1 MSKYGN
7 TKCQYMG
14 IVFDSKHEMERYR
27 DLYMMQR
34 AGEITDLRTQ
44 VPYLLIPPQFDDA
57 VAVEFEDIL
66 AGEKKK
72 KKKPKLLER
81 KCEYIADFV
90 YRDGDGRLVVE
101 DAKGVR
107 TKEYLIKR
115 KLMLYMHKIR
125 VVEV

>member
-57 VAVEFEDIL
+57 VAVELADL
-66 AGEKKK
+66 PAGEKKK

-90 YRDGDGRLVVE
+90 YRDSDGRLVVE

-125 VVEV
+125 VIEV

>member
-7 TKCQYMG
+7 KKCQYMG

-34 AGEITDLRTQ
+34 AGEIKNLRTQ
-44 VPYLLIPPQFDDA
+44 VPFTLIPAQYDTSHEIYKSGPRK
-57 VAVEFEDIL
+57 
-66 AGEKKK
+66 GEKK
-72 KKKPKLLER
+72 PGALLER
-81 KCEYIADFV
+81 RCEYIADFV
-90 YRDGDGRLVVE
+90 YMLPTGECVVE
-101 DAKGVR
+101 DAKGMH

>member
-1 MSKYGN
+1 MKRAKYGN
-7 TKCQYMG
+7 KKCQYMG

-27 DLYMMQR
+27 ELYLLER
-34 AGEITDLRTQ
+34 AGEISDLQTQ

-57 VAVEFEDIL
+57 VAVEL
-66 AGEKKK
+66 ADLDK

-81 KCEYIADFV
+81 KCEYVADFV
-90 YRDGDGRLVVE
+90 YRDADGRLVVE

-115 KLMLYMHKIR
+115 KLMLHVHKIR

>member
-7 TKCQYMG
+7 KKCQYMG

-34 AGEITDLRTQ
+34 AGEIKNLRTQ
-44 VPYLLIPPQFDDA
+44 VPFTLIPAQYDTSHEIYKSGPRK
-57 VAVEFEDIL
+57 
-66 AGEKKK
+66 GEKK
-72 KKKPKLLER
+72 PGALLER

-90 YRDGDGRLVVE
+90 YMLPTGECVVE
-101 DAKGVR
+101 DAKGMH

-115 KLMLYMHKIR
+115 KLMLYLYNIR

>member
-1 MSKYGN
+1 MKNKYGN
-7 TKCQYMG
+7 KKCQYMG

-27 DLYMMQR
+27 ELYLLER
-34 AGEITDLRTQ
+34 AGEISDLQTQ

-57 VAVEFEDIL
+57 VAVEL
-66 AGEKKK
+66 ADLDK

-81 KCEYIADFV
+81 KCEYIADFI
-90 YRDGDGRLVVE
+90 YRDADGRLVVE

-115 KLMLYMHKIR
+115 KLMLYVHKIR

>member
-7 TKCQYMG
+7 KKCQYMG

-34 AGEITDLRTQ
+34 AGEIKNLRTQ
-44 VPYLLIPPQFDDA
+44 VPFTLIPAQYDTSHEIYKSGPHK
-57 VAVEFEDIL
+57 
-66 AGEKKK
+66 GEKK
-72 KKKPKLLER
+72 PGALLER

-90 YRDGDGRLVVE
+90 YMLPTGEYVVE
-101 DAKGVR
+101 DAKGMH

>member
-57 VAVEFEDIL
+57 VAVELADL
-66 AGEKKK
+66 PAGEKKK
-72 KKKPKLLER
+72 KKKPQLLER

-90 YRDGDGRLVVE
+90 YRDSDGRLVVE

>member
-1 MSKYGN
+1 MTRSKYGN
-7 TKCQYMG
+7 KKCQYNG

-27 DLYMMQR
+27 DLYLLQK
-34 AGEITDLRTQ
+34 AGEIRNLRTQ
-44 VPYLLIPPQFDDA
+44 VAFMLIPEQRETSHELYKAGPHK
-57 VAVEFEDIL
+57 
-66 AGEKKK
+66 GEKK
-72 KKKPKLLER
+72 PGKLLER

-90 YRDGDGRLVVE
+90 YIDKAGNYVVE
-101 DAKGVR
+101 DAKGMH

>member
-7 TKCQYMG
+7 KKCQYMG

-34 AGEITDLRTQ
+34 AGEIKNLRTQ
-44 VPYLLIPPQFDDA
+44 VPFTLIPEQR
-57 VAVEFEDIL
+57 ELSHEIYK
-66 AGEKKK
+66 AGPRKG
-72 KKKPKLLER
+72 KKKPGALLER

-90 YRDGDGRLVVE
+90 YIDQNGQCVVE
-101 DAKGVR
+101 DAKGMH

-125 VVEV
+125 VIEV

>member
-7 TKCQYMG
+7 KKCQYMG

-57 VAVEFEDIL
+57 VAVELADL
-66 AGEKKK
+66 PAGEKKR
-72 KKKPKLLER
+72 KKKPQLLER

-90 YRDGDGRLVVE
+90 YRDSDGRLVVE

>member
-1 MSKYGN
+1 MRRAKYGN
-7 TKCQYMG
+7 KKCQYMG

-27 DLYMMQR
+27 ELYLLER
-34 AGEITDLRTQ
+34 AGEISNLQTQ

-57 VAVEFEDIL
+57 VAVEL
-66 AGEKKK
+66 ADHDK

-90 YRDGDGRLVVE
+90 YRDSEGRLVVE
-101 DAKGVR
+101 DAKGTK
-107 TKEYLIKR
+107 TKEYIIKR
-115 KLMLYMHKIR
+115 KLMLHVHKIR

>member
-1 MSKYGN
+1 
-7 TKCQYMG
+7 MG
-14 IVFDSKHEMERYR
+14 IVFDSKHEMERYK

-34 AGEITDLRTQ
+34 AGEIKNLRTQ
-44 VPYLLIPPQFDDA
+44 VPFTLIPAQYDTSHEIYKSGPRK
-57 VAVEFEDIL
+57 
-66 AGEKKK
+66 GEKK
-72 KKKPKLLER
+72 PGALLER

-90 YRDGDGRLVVE
+90 YIDQNGQCVVE
-101 DAKGVR
+101 DAKGMH